1 MIGMDTETSWELRIK
16 SVGDDTA
23 KAYTRQREF
32 TVGTPLSFDREYD
45 GTTALETALGALG
58 ADLVN
63 GLTFRADRARVD
75 LDAVEATVHAE
86 LENPLTYL
94 DVVGE
99 EGHPGVARIDIKI
112 FVSSL
117 APEEEIRELW
127 DKVRELSPLLRTF
140 REGAD
145 VETTLELTV

>member
-1 MIGMDTETSWELRIK
+1 MSVETSWELRVK
-16 SVGDDTA
+16 RLEDDAA
-23 KAYTRQREF
+23 KVYTRQQEF

-63 GLTFRADRARVD
+63 GLAFRADRERIE
-75 LDAVEATVHAE
+75 LDAVEATIEAE
-86 LENPLTYL
+86 LDNALTYL

-99 EGHPGVARIDIKI
+99 EGHPGLERIEIKV

-117 APEEEIRELW
+117 APEDEIRDLW
-127 DKVRELSPLLRTF
+127 SKVQRLSPLLNTLGQSATI
-140 REGAD
+140 ES
-145 VETTLELTV
+145 TLEITV